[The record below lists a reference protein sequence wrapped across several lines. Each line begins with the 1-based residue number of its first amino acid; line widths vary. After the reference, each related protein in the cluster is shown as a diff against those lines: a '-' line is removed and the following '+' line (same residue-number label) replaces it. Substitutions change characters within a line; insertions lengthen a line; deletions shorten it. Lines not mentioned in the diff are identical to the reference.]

1 MDEPLQHRE
10 EPAVIDVEGCAR
22 LMDRKRGLA
31 DAVPLDGRSPERGG
45 PTMRVEPGKE
55 EDFRYMR
62 GWLASTEWLDRL
74 IAATEPEAAAGANP
88 SWSPRRHST
97 GRTSVMERR
106 RLLEWSVRAA
116 PALVGKS

>member
-1 MDEPLQHRE
+1 M
-10 EPAVIDVEGCAR
+10 IDVEGCAR
-22 LMDRKRGLA
+22 LMDRRRRLVKAL
-31 DAVPLDGRSPERGG
+31 PLSSRSPEREG
-45 PTMRVEPGKE
+45 PAVRIEPGKE

-62 GWLASTEWLDRL
+62 GWLASSEWLDRL

-88 SWSPRRHST
+88 SWLPGRHST
-97 GRTSVMERR
+97 VRTSVMERR